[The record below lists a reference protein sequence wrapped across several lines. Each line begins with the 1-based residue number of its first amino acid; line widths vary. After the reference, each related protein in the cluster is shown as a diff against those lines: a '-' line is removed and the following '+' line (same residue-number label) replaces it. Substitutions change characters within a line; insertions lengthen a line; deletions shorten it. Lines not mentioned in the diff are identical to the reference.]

1 MYICFRQYQLS
12 IDIKTAP
19 RPIPIMAPHV
29 TKSDVVSQEVTVTH
43 GVVKAI
49 VVARIVIVFL
59 ILYIIVL
66 PVIFHRPIGF
76 ELITCYYRSSA
87 EECT

>member
-1 MYICFRQYQLS
+1 
-12 IDIKTAP
+12 
-19 RPIPIMAPHV
+19 MAPHV

-66 PVIFHRPIGF
+66 PVIFHRHVGF
-76 ELITCYYRSSA
+76 ALNVYFEGKDVALPVPPHTHVSLCPFLVI
-87 EECT
+87 